1 MERRDFLPYLLL
13 LPAILYLL
21 GFIGYPLIQAFYLAF
36 TKDGALSLETFRRA
50 ISDYYFWDALKNT
63 LLFGAVIVPIQ
74 LALAVLLALFMNRTF
89 KGRDL
94 GIYALIIP
102 LTISDVAAGL
112 IWFSMLSPYGFVNK
126 ILINLGITDAPIYF
140 FGYQFRAR
148 EFFVIVLAEI
158 WRATSIVFVII
169 LAGLQM
175 ISKEY
180 IEAAEVFGAGYWT
193 RLRHIVL
200 PMLKPSIQ
208 SALIIRTL
216 FAMQI
221 FGIVLILAG
230 RDIPVLA
237 AEGFR
242 QMVDLKDPG
251 VASIYAL
258 IIAAIS
264 LVLAGLYVKFLKAEY
279 LEVGER

>member
-1 MERRDFLPYLLL
+1 MERRSLIPYLLL
-13 LPAILYLL
+13 LPAIIYLL

-36 TKDGALSLETFRRA
+36 TKDGALSLDTVRRA
-50 ISDYYFWDALKNT
+50 LSDYYFWDALRNT
-63 LLFGAVIVPIQ
+63 LLFAAVIVPIQ
-74 LALAVLLALFMNRTF
+74 LGLAVVLALFMNRTF

-112 IWFSMLSPYGFVNK
+112 IWFSLLSPYGFVNK
-126 ILINLGITDAPIYF
+126 LLMNLGITNTPIYF
-140 FGYQFRAR
+140 FGYQFRTR

-175 ISKEY
+175 ISREY
-180 IEAAEVFGAGYWT
+180 LEAAEVFGAGYWT

-237 AEGFR
+237 AEGYR

-258 IIAAIS
+258 IIAGIS
-264 LVLAGLYVKFLKAEY
+264 LILAALYVKFLRAEY
-279 LEVGER
+279 LEVSRQ